1 MRTLLAVTAALL
13 ATACSAGSDSQPSP
27 ASPQASPAPDAA
39 ASAPHGRWQITV
51 ASESAYY
58 PGGANQQEL
67 TIRIVCDDGCVGTIE
82 TESGV
87 IRTVRWDGER
97 LRVAL
102 PAHET
107 GAAKCF
113 DAQQSPGPGIST
125 MTVDRSG
132 ELVLEGSEPD
142 AAGMPTRLVGRYD
155 EEVTIDEQSADC
167 GFPDEFLGTWAWD
180 LTSLDSSPLE
190 DAA

>member
-1 MRTLLAVTAALL
+1 MAALL
-13 ATACSAGSDSQPSP
+13 ATACSAGTDSRPPP
-27 ASPQASPAPDAA
+27 ASPQASPSPDLA
-39 ASAPHGRWQITV
+39 ASAPHGRWGITV
-51 ASESAYY
+51 ASGSPYY
-58 PGGANQQEL
+58 PGGSSQQEL
-67 TIRIVCDDGCVGTIE
+67 TIRIVCDAECVGTIE

-113 DAQQSPGPGIST
+113 DAHQSPGPGTST

-132 ELVLEGSEPD
+132 ELVLEGSDPD
-142 AAGMPTRLVGRYD
+142 AGGMPTRLVGRYD

-167 GFPDEFLGTWAWD
+167 GFPEEFVGTWEWD
-180 LTSLDSSPLE
+180 LTSLDSSPRE

>member
-1 MRTLLAVTAALL
+1 VRTVLAVMAALL
-13 ATACSAGSDSQPSP
+13 VISCSAGSDSQPSP
-27 ASPQASPAPDAA
+27 VSPQASPSPDLA

-51 ASESAYY
+51 ASGSQFY

-67 TIRIVCDDGCVGTIE
+67 TIRIVCDNECVGTIE

-113 DAQQSPGPGIST
+113 DARQSPGPGTST

-142 AAGMPTRLVGRYD
+142 AAGMPTRLAGRYD
-155 EEVTIDEQSADC
+155 EEVTIDEQSAEC
-167 GFPDEFLGTWAWD
+167 GFPEEFVGTWEWD
-180 LTSLDSSPLE
+180 LTSLDSSPHAE
-190 DAA
+190 GA